1 MSPLFLMAGGA
12 RLLAP
17 VLSSS
22 EVDIGLKALDVLSGV
37 GLAAFL
43 LNALFTRK
51 LRTAG
56 EVMEANAREA
66 AALARAEAAEA
77 KLAKLQETVMSD
89 LSPALLK
96 NSVQGERLVEAT
108 TKIAEW
114 VEKLIN
120 SFLQRIERIDREK

>member
-22 EVDIGLKALDVLSGV
+22 EVDTGLNVLNVVSGV

-43 LNALFTRK
+43 LRSLITRS

-56 EVMEANAREA
+56 EVQEANAREA